1 MVLHITLMMSIVSF
15 VTVSIAMVLYAVN
28 SSYIKRLVSKS
39 KEHEN
44 EMINRAVIQ
53 DNKIRNV
60 VDSVNNNDEI
70 ADRENKR
77 LEQHVTTQITDVLTK
92 NKNTDDKLKTTS
104 TNMDERLQDLN
115 TQIQNTY
122 ENLDDKIQCRI
133 QEDARLDSKF
143 MNITNSNNQ
152 LTRQLAHTNE
162 HLIHSNSNYVMN
174 FEGRTL
180 NEFERVQKDMDDNH
194 NELLTKIF
202 DNDTKVRTDFVEA
215 DDLVQAG
222 LRTHVANTK
231 NTLTN
236 EFNQRL
242 NNYVMTS
249 TLNDYQ
255 DHVDQMFST
264 KLENQANS
272 SRILDL
278 EKMNIEQRFN
288 DVHDEIHN
296 VEDNLANS
304 NLLINQKH
312 TQLRNDFDNFKM
324 SEYASF
330 SNTVLDR
337 QQRNFDDLKSTF
349 GVALSNLDRLV
360 DTRQDGF
367 ESTFAT
373 KAYTLA
379 NFYEKS
385 ELDTLLD
392 AKQSVIQDNVK
403 DYIRQNDVE
412 FRGYTGEKGDQ
423 GVGITK
429 IEKNFNDIAQKDSID
444 FTLTNG
450 DINSIEVPSGTHGTS
465 LTNLRIDN
473 GYIVYDKTTYDNLT
487 NEPTVERGLQL
498 GLAPTNGVDGING
511 TDGIGIDNIQ
521 KEDVLSPNN
530 QNPDN
535 HFTRITIN
543 LSRGPPIWFDIPH
556 GKTGVSIES
565 VDAMTNEEISRI
577 PDSNTTTN
585 VYYKVVLSNGVTK
598 PITIPKGLKGDKGDK
613 GDAGEIVLNDYQL
626 TFDSVSGLCL
636 KKPSTFEQ
644 TCLDVNSVKNV
655 FYTKGEYIPQQ
666 LVNPS

>member
-1 MVLHITLMMSIVSF
+1 
-15 VTVSIAMVLYAVN
+15 
-28 SSYIKRLVSKS
+28 
-39 KEHEN
+39 
-44 EMINRAVIQ
+44 
-53 DNKIRNV
+53 
-60 VDSVNNNDEI
+60 
-70 ADRENKR
+70 
-77 LEQHVTTQITDVLTK
+77 
-92 NKNTDDKLKTTS
+92 
-104 TNMDERLQDLN
+104 
-115 TQIQNTY
+115 
-122 ENLDDKIQCRI
+122 
-133 QEDARLDSKF
+133 
-143 MNITNSNNQ
+143 
-152 LTRQLAHTNE
+152 
-162 HLIHSNSNYVMN
+162 
-174 FEGRTL
+174 
-180 NEFERVQKDMDDNH
+180 
-194 NELLTKIF
+194 
-202 DNDTKVRTDFVEA
+202 
-215 DDLVQAG
+215 
-222 LRTHVANTK
+222 
-231 NTLTN
+231 
-236 EFNQRL
+236 
-242 NNYVMTS
+242 
-249 TLNDYQ
+249 
-255 DHVDQMFST
+255 
-264 KLENQANS
+264 LENQANS

-655 FYTKGEYIPQQ
+655 FYTKGE
-666 LVNPS
+666 

>member
-44 EMINRAVIQ
+44 EMINRAVVQ

-60 VDSVNNNDEI
+60 VDAVNNNDDI

-77 LEQHVTTQITDVLTK
+77 LEKHVTTQITDLLTK
-92 NKNTDDKLKTTS
+92 NKNTDDKLQTTS
-104 TNMDERLQDLN
+104 INMDDRLKNLN

-122 ENLDDKIQCRI
+122 DNLDEKIEARI
-133 QEDARLDSKF
+133 RKDAELDSKF
-143 MNITNSNNQ
+143 MDITNSNNQ
-152 LTRQLAHTNE
+152 LTRQLTHANE
-162 HLIHSNSNYVMN
+162 HLIQSNSNYVMN

-180 NEFERVQKDMDDNH
+180 NEFERVQKNVDDNH
-194 NELLTKIF
+194 TALLDKIL
-202 DNDTKVRTDFVEA
+202 DNDTKVRADFVDA
-215 DDLVQAG
+215 DDIVKAE

-236 EFNQRL
+236 QFNERL

-255 DHVDQMFST
+255 DHVNQMFST

-272 SRILDL
+272 ARILDL
-278 EKMNIEQRFN
+278 ENMNIEQRFN
-288 DVHDEIHN
+288 DVHDQIHN
-296 VEDNLANS
+296 VEDNLVNS

-312 TQLRNDFDNFKM
+312 TQLRNDFDNFKV

-330 SNTVLDR
+330 SNLVLDR

-349 GVALSNLDRLV
+349 GLALSNLDRIV
-360 DTRQDGF
+360 VENENEF
-367 ESTFAT
+367 ESHFAT
-373 KAYTLA
+373 KAYTLS
-379 NFYEKS
+379 NFYEKP

-403 DYIRQNDVE
+403 DYIFQNDVK
-412 FRGYTGEKGDQ
+412 FRGFTGEKGDQ

-429 IEKNFNDIAQKDSID
+429 IEKNYNENTQKDYID
-444 FTLTNG
+444 FTLTN
-450 DINSIEVPSGTHGTS
+450 DIKSSIEVPSGTHGTS

-511 TDGIGIDNIQ
+511 TDGIGIDSIQ
-521 KEDVLSPNN
+521 KDDILSPDNLT
-530 QNPDN
+530 PDN
-535 HFTRITIN
+535 HYTRITIN

-565 VDAMTNEEISRI
+565 VDLMTNEEINRI
-577 PDSNTTTN
+577 QGNDKTTN
-585 VYYKVVLSNGVTK
+585 VYYKIVLSNGVTR
-598 PITIPKGLKGDKGDK
+598 PIIIPKGLKGDKGDK
-613 GDAGEIVLNDYQL
+613 GDAGEFVLDNYEL
-626 TFDSVSGLCL
+626 TLDTSRGLCL
-636 KKPSTFEQ
+636 KAKGGNFAR
-644 TCLDVNSVKNV
+644 TCLDFQTIKNKI
-655 FYTKGEYIPQQ
+655 YTKDEYLPG
-666 LVNPS
+666 VNPP